1 MTTPV
6 YVTLLPRAV
15 LLDIAGPAEAF
26 RIAEKLRPGSFSL
39 HYVSPQP
46 DLESGSGL
54 HLARLAPLPASLP
67 GHALVLVPGVV
78 GASVDWTDAATL
90 ALLAWLARV
99 RQDGDPGGPVFLCV
113 CAGALLAARAGLLDG
128 RDCTTHHGCLA
139 ALTELAPGARVHD
152 NRIFVEDGNLCTSA
166 GITAGID
173 LALHR
178 IALQCG
184 APLAAEVARE
194 MVVYLRRSGDDPA
207 LSAWL
212 DHRNHLHPG
221 VHRVQDAIVRAPAQS
236 WRIDEL
242 AALAHTS
249 ARHLGRLFR
258 EHAGCTPHDYLT
270 RVRLALARELI
281 HDSRESLE
289 RVAEKA
295 GFGSAH
301 HLRRVWRQH
310 EGLPPGRSR
319 HARVAAPD

>member
-26 RIAEKLRPGSFSL
+26 RIAERLRPGSFSL

-46 DLESGSGL
+46 EVESGSGL
-54 HLARLAPLPASLP
+54 FLSHLNPLPDALP
-67 GHALVLVPGVV
+67 AGALVLVPGVV
-78 GASVDWTDAATL
+78 GANVDWADPATG
-90 ALLAWLARV
+90 ALLAWLARSC
-99 RQDGDPGGPVFLCV
+99 QADAPDGPVLLCV
-113 CAGALLAARAGLLDG
+113 CAGAVLAARAGLLDG

-139 ALTELAPGARVHD
+139 ELSELAPRARVHD
-152 NRIFVEDGNLCTSA
+152 NRIFVEDGRVSTSA

-184 APLAAEVARE
+184 APLAAQVARE
-194 MVVYLRRSGDDPA
+194 MVVYLRRAGDDPA

-221 VHRVQDAIVRAPAQS
+221 VHRVQDAIARAPAQA
-236 WRIDEL
+236 WRLDEL

-258 EHAGCTPHDYLT
+258 EHAGCTPHDYLM

-281 HDSRESLE
+281 HDSRQSLE

-301 HLRRVWRQH
+301 HLRRVWRRH
-310 EGLPPGRSR
+310 ESLPPGRSR
-319 HARVAAPD
+319 QSRAAAD